1 MTNEPS
7 VDLFAAC
14 ISQERVHIAFG
25 RCSVFSKTLGLN
37 GPDKALVV
45 PKDKIGS

>member
-7 VDLFAAC
+7 VDLLAAC

-25 RCSVFSKTLGLN
+25 RCSVFSKALGLN
-37 GPDKALVV
+37 RPDLPFVV
-45 PKDKIGS
+45 FKD